1 MKVLVTGA
9 SGFIGHALVPRL
21 IEAGHEVVTSSRHAN
36 SGPIGTTVH
45 PIADLGPDTDWSE
58 ALFEVEA
65 VIHLA
70 ARVHIMTD
78 KAQDPLADN
87 RRINTEGTRKLAKD
101 AATAGVR
108 HFIFMSTIKVNGESS
123 GLKPFC
129 ALDLPAPKDPY
140 AIAKL
145 EAEEALIQI
154 VRHSTM
160 RATIIRPP
168 LVYGP
173 CVKGNFISLLK
184 ICVRGWPL
192 PFGSVN
198 NRRSMIYVGNLVD
211 LVHRMI
217 QEPLP
222 SSEIYLCRDPQ
233 DVSTPELLHK
243 ISFAL
248 GVKPLI
254 LSFPLSLLR
263 FGASLIGKTAAIS
276 RLTESLYIDDSPT
289 RTDLDWTPPFSMLKG
304 LKETATW
311 FDTQKTSWKR

>member
-21 IEAGHEVVTSSRHAN
+21 IKAGHEVVTSSRHAN

-129 ALDLPAPKDPY
+129 AHDLPAPKDPY

-145 EAEEALIQI
+145 EAEEALKELSNRTKMEI
-154 VRHSTM
+154 V
-160 RATIIRPP
+160 IIRSP
-168 LVYGP
+168 LIYGEG
-173 CVKGNFISLLK
+173 VKGNFLRLLELSNK
-184 ICVRGWPL
+184 GIPL
-192 PFGSVN
+192 PLLN
-198 NRRSMIYVGNLVD
+198 IKNTRSLVGIDNLID
-211 LVHRMI
+211 LISCCIDHPKAAS
-217 QEPLP
+217 QTFL
-222 SSEIYLCRDPQ
+222 
-233 DVSTPELLHK
+233 VSDNENISTTELIKK
-243 ISFAL
+243 IKIAMGKSLRLFPI
-248 GVKPLI
+248 PLI
-254 LSFPLSLLR
+254 LFKPL
-263 FGASLIGKTAAIS
+263 GHLIGKSSEVNRLFSSLTINIS
-276 RLTESLYIDDSPT
+276 HTCNQLNWKPKFSLDY
-289 RTDLDWTPPFSMLKG
+289 G
-304 LKETATW
+304 LK
-311 FDTQKTSWKR
+311 KTVNWYLKNL

>member
-1 MKVLVTGA
+1 MKILVTGA
-9 SGFIGHALVPRL
+9 SGFIGKALVPRL
-21 IEAGHEVVTSSRHAN
+21 IESGHEVVISSRHAN
-36 SGPIGTTVH
+36 SESIGTTVH

-58 ALFEVEA
+58 ALDEVEV

-78 KAQDPLADN
+78 KARDPLADN
-87 RRINTEGTRKLAKD
+87 RRVNTEGTRKLAKD
-101 AATAGVR
+101 AASAGVR
-108 HFIFMSTIKVNGESS
+108 HFIFMSTIKVNGDCSR
-123 GLKPFC
+123 LKPFC
-129 ALDLPAPKDPY
+129 AHDLPAPKDPY

-145 EAEEALIQI
+145 EAEEALLQI
-154 VRHSTM
+154 VRYSNM
-160 RATIIRPP
+160 RATIIRSP

-173 CVKGNFISLLK
+173 GVKGNFVSLLK
-184 ICVRGWPL
+184 ICVQGWPL

-243 ISFAL
+243 VSLAL
-248 GVKPLI
+248 GVKPL
-254 LSFPLSLLR
+254 LLAFPISMLR
-263 FGASLIGKTAAIS
+263 FGAALIGKTAAIS
-276 RLTESLYIDDSPT
+276 RLTESLYIDDRPT
-289 RTDLDWTPPFSMLKG
+289 RMDLDWTPPFSMLKG

-311 FDTQKTSWKR
+311 FDTQKH